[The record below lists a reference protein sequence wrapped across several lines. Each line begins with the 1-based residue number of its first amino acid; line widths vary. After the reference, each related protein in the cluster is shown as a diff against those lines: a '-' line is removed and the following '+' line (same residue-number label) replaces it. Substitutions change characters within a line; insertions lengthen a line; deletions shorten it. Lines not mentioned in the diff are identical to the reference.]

1 MLVVSSSHIS
11 GFGGSA
17 RCLTEALQVWSF
29 RAIRRCYDLDWDLD
43 SVFDDV
49 LAVRV

>member
-1 MLVVSSSHIS
+1 MPVVSIFLA
-11 GFGGSA
+11 FGGPA
-17 RCLTEALQVWSF
+17 RCLIEALQVWSF
-29 RAIRRCYDLDWDLD
+29 RSIRGRYDLDWDLD